1 MKEQVKKWC
10 KQPVIIVLIII
21 LIFFTPLAIYS
32 PGENRNR
39 GVVTAI
45 GIDKTNEE
53 YEISLLTF
61 IPTPN
66 QTYKELTSIITGRGE
81 TVAEALYKAQISMGR
96 KIGLAHAKTTV
107 VSKELLQEDVASHID
122 YLSRVASLPENTVFV
137 CSSTSAKELLESS
150 QSLEEKIGLKLEQ
163 LIGFNAN
170 NIYVTDTSLEAFYK
184 GYYKKVK
191 SSIIGYLKL
200 EDNKQNSQK
209 TTDSSNGEGQGST
222 TNAEGGSKNQE
233 ESKSKKS
240 IINEGEAVLL
250 KEGKMVDLL
259 TIDELNGINLLNKKA
274 LNQIISIKDIE
285 LNGQKFDLSYKI
297 KNKKVLINTKFEN
310 DIPIYS
316 AQLILG
322 LELVEAKGNHK
333 TVVINT
339 EFSEI
344 TGEVEKALDKEIKK
358 QFTNALKVLRENKTD
373 VISINE
379 KFFNDNRK
387 EYKKYIEKIED
398 IDNFINFVNFK
409 LSLIIQPD

>member
-96 KIGLAHAKTTV
+96 KIGLAHAKTTI

-191 SSIIGYLKL
+191 SSIIGYLKV
-200 EDNKQNSQK
+200 EDEKQDLHMTS
-209 TTDSSNGEGQGST
+209 DSAKGGGQGST
-222 TNAEGGSKNQE
+222 ANAEGSSNNQE
-233 ESKSKKS
+233 ESKSKKT

>member
-107 VSKELLQEDVASHID
+107 VSKELLQEDVASYID

-191 SSIIGYLKL
+191 SSIIGYLKV
-200 EDNKQNSQK
+200 EDEKQDLQMTS
-209 TTDSSNGEGQGST
+209 DSAKGGGQGST
-222 TNAEGGSKNQE
+222 ANAEGSSNNQE
-233 ESKSKKS
+233 ESKSKKT

-310 DIPIYS
+310 DIPIFS

-322 LELVEAKGNHK
+322 LELVEVKGNHK

-344 TGEVEKALDKEIKK
+344 TEEVEKALDKEIKK

>member
-107 VSKELLQEDVASHID
+107 VSKELLQEDVASYID

-191 SSIIGYLKL
+191 SSIIGYLKV
-200 EDNKQNSQK
+200 EDEKQDLQMTS
-209 TTDSSNGEGQGST
+209 DSAKGGGQGST
-222 TNAEGGSKNQE
+222 ANAEGSSNNQE
-233 ESKSKKS
+233 ESESKKT

-310 DIPIYS
+310 DIPIFS

>member
-96 KIGLAHAKTTV
+96 KIGLAHAKTTI

-191 SSIIGYLKL
+191 SSIIGYLKV
-200 EDNKQNSQK
+200 EDEKQDLQMTS
-209 TTDSSNGEGQGST
+209 DSAKGGGQGST
-222 TNAEGGSKNQE
+222 ANAEGSSNNQE
-233 ESKSKKS
+233 ESKSKKT

-310 DIPIYS
+310 DIPIFS

-322 LELVEAKGNHK
+322 LELVEVKGNHK

-344 TGEVEKALDKEIKK
+344 TEEVEKALDKEIKK

>member
-191 SSIIGYLKL
+191 SSIIGYLKV
-200 EDNKQNSQK
+200 EDEKQDLQMTS
-209 TTDSSNGEGQGST
+209 DSAKGGGQGST
-222 TNAEGGSKNQE
+222 ANAEGSSNNQE
-233 ESKSKKS
+233 ESKSKKT

>member
-107 VSKELLQEDVASHID
+107 VSKELLQEDVASYID

-191 SSIIGYLKL
+191 SSIIGYLKV
-200 EDNKQNSQK
+200 EDEKQDLQMTS
-209 TTDSSNGEGQGST
+209 DSAKGGGQGST
-222 TNAEGGSKNQE
+222 ANAEGSSNNQE
-233 ESKSKKS
+233 ESKSKKT

>member
-10 KQPVIIVLIII
+10 KQPAIIVLIII

-191 SSIIGYLKL
+191 SSIIGYLKV
-200 EDNKQNSQK
+200 EDEKQDLQMTS
-209 TTDSSNGEGQGST
+209 DSAKGGGQGST
-222 TNAEGGSKNQE
+222 ANAEGSSNNQE
-233 ESKSKKS
+233 ESKSKKT

-310 DIPIYS
+310 DIPIFS

-322 LELVEAKGNHK
+322 LELVEVKGNHK

-344 TGEVEKALDKEIKK
+344 TEEVEKALDKEIKK

>member
-96 KIGLAHAKTTV
+96 KIGLAHAKTTI

-191 SSIIGYLKL
+191 SSIIGYLKV
-200 EDNKQNSQK
+200 EDEKQDLQMTS
-209 TTDSSNGEGQGST
+209 DSAKGGGQGST
-222 TNAEGGSKNQE
+222 ANAEGSSNNQE
-233 ESKSKKS
+233 ESKSKKT

>member
-66 QTYKELTSIITGRGE
+66 QTYKEITSIISGCGE

-137 CSSTSAKELLESS
+137 CSSTSARELLESS

-222 TNAEGGSKNQE
+222 ANAEGSSNNQE
-233 ESKSKKS
+233 ESKSKKT

-310 DIPIYS
+310 DIPIFS

-322 LELVEAKGNHK
+322 LELVEVKGNHK

-344 TGEVEKALDKEIKK
+344 TEEVEKALDKEIKK

>member
-96 KIGLAHAKTTV
+96 KIGLAHAKTTI

-191 SSIIGYLKL
+191 SSIIGYLKV
-200 EDNKQNSQK
+200 EDEKQDLQMTS
-209 TTDSSNGEGQGST
+209 DSAKGGGQGST
-222 TNAEGGSKNQE
+222 ANAEGSSNNQE
-233 ESKSKKS
+233 ESKSKKT

-344 TGEVEKALDKEIKK
+344 TEEVEKALDKEIKK

>member
-96 KIGLAHAKTTV
+96 KIGLAHAKTTI

-191 SSIIGYLKL
+191 SSIIGYLKV
-200 EDNKQNSQK
+200 EDEKQDLQMTS
-209 TTDSSNGEGQGST
+209 DSAKGGGQGST
-222 TNAEGGSKNQE
+222 ANAEGSSNNQE
-233 ESKSKKS
+233 ESKSKKT

-310 DIPIYS
+310 DIPIFS

-322 LELVEAKGNHK
+322 VELVEVKGNHK

>member
-191 SSIIGYLKL
+191 SSIIGYLKV
-200 EDNKQNSQK
+200 EDEKQDLQMTS
-209 TTDSSNGEGQGST
+209 DSAKGGGQGST
-222 TNAEGGSKNQE
+222 ANAEGSSNNQE
-233 ESKSKKS
+233 ESKSKKT

-322 LELVEAKGNHK
+322 VELVEVKGNHK